1 MKGNQAMPSVADLDA
16 DIIRRWMTEDA
27 AMTSLSPEHLADR
40 LAIVEK
46 LRRLALEGE
55 QYQEV
60 KAKVAQIRE
69 ALDRM

>member
-1 MKGNQAMPSVADLDA
+1 MPSVANLDA

-27 AMTSLSPEHLADR
+27 AMTSLSPEHLDERIA
-40 LAIVEK
+40 LVER

-69 ALDRM
+69 ALART